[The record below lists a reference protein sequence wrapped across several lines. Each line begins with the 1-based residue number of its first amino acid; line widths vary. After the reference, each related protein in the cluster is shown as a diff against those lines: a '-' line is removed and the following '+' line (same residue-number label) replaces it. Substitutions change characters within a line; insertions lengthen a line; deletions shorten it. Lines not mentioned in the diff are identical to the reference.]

1 MGRRCWQGVEVLD
14 SRDRRLQKR
23 RAGSVPIQAVSGIRE
38 EAREARLMIST
49 AGRSRALGP

>member
-23 RAGSVPIQAVSGIRE
+23 RAGSVPNQAVSGIRE
-38 EAREARLMIST
+38 EAREAQLMIST
-49 AGRSRALGP
+49 AGRGKDLGP